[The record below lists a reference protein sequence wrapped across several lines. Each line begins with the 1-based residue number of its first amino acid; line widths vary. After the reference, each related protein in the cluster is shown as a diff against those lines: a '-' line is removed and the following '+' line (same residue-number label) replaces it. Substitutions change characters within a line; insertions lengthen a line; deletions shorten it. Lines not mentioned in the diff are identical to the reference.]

1 MKKYSSA
8 SAYKNTHQTA
18 VTIGTF
24 DGVHL
29 GHKAILK
36 RLVETAKK
44 ENLDSVVLTFFPHPR
59 MVLQQNVDI
68 KLINTID
75 ERTDLLENTGLD
87 HLVIHPF
94 THAFSRLTALEYVRD
109 ILVNSLKAKK
119 IIIGYDHRFGRNRN
133 AAIEDLR
140 EFGKTYNFEVEE
152 ISAKEIDDVAI
163 SSTKIRKALTE
174 GDVETANGFLG
185 YHFMISGKVVEGKAI
200 GRTINYPTANLK
212 VGESYKLIPKNG
224 VYVVQ
229 SKMDEKRIFG
239 ITSIGTNPTI
249 GGTEKTIETHF
260 LDFNKEL
267 YGQEITIEFLKF
279 IRDEETFDSLATL
292 KREIEKDEQFAKHF
306 LKNRGEISF

>member
-1 MKKYSSA
+1 MKKYPSA
-8 SAYKNTHQTA
+8 SAYKNSRQSV

-24 DGVHL
+24 DGVHI

-75 ERTDLLENTGLD
+75 ERTELLENTGLD

-133 AAIEDLR
+133 ADIEDLK

-163 SSTKIRKALTE
+163 SSTKIRKALNE
-174 GDVETANGFLG
+174 GDIETANNYLG
-185 YHFMISGKVVEGKAI
+185 YNFMISGEVVKGKAI

-212 VGESYKLIPKNG
+212 LKENYKLIPKNG
-224 VYVVQ
+224 VYIVQ
-229 SKMDEKRIFG
+229 STIEGEKIFG
-239 ITSIGTNPTI
+239 ITSIGTNPTV

-260 LDFNKEL
+260 LNFNKDL
-267 YGQEITIEFLKF
+267 YGKEITIEFLKY
-279 IRDEETFDSLATL
+279 IRNEETFDSVEIL
-292 KREIEKDEQFAKHF
+292 KREIEKDERFAKQF
-306 LKNRGEISF
+306 LEGRG

>member
-1 MKKYSSA
+1 MKKYPSA
-8 SAYKNTHQTA
+8 SAYKNDRQSV

-59 MVLQQNVDI
+59 MVLQQDVEL
-68 KLINTID
+68 KLINTIE
-75 ERTDLLENTGLD
+75 ERTQLLEQTGLD

-119 IIIGYDHRFGRNRN
+119 IIIGYDHRFGRNRTAN
-133 AAIEDLR
+133 IENLK
-140 EFGKTYNFEVEE
+140 EFGHTYDFEVEE

-163 SSTKIRKALTE
+163 SSTKIRKALDA
-174 GDVETANGFLG
+174 GDIETANSYLG
-185 YHFMISGKVVEGKAI
+185 YNFMITGEVVRGKAI

-212 VGESYKLIPKNG
+212 LKEKYKLVPKNG
-224 VYVVQ
+224 VYVIQ
-229 SKMDEKRIFG
+229 SSLSGKRFFG
-239 ITSIGTNPTI
+239 ITSIGTNPTV
-249 GGTEKTIETHF
+249 GGMEKTIETYYM
-260 LDFNKEL
+260 DFEGDL
-267 YGQEITIEFLKF
+267 YGKEITIEFLKF
-279 IRDEETFDSLATL
+279 IREEEKFDSIETL
-292 KREIEKDEQFAKHF
+292 RQEIIKDEIFAKEF
-306 LKNRGEISF
+306 LTDRG

>member
-1 MKKYSSA
+1 MKKYPSA
-8 SAYKNTHQTA
+8 SAYKNSRQSV

-24 DGVHL
+24 DGVHI

-68 KLINTID
+68 KLINTIE
-75 ERTDLLENTGLD
+75 ERTELLENTGLD

-133 AAIEDLR
+133 ADIEDLK

-152 ISAKEIDDVAI
+152 ISAKEIDDVAV
-163 SSTKIRKALTE
+163 SSTKIRKALNE
-174 GDVETANGFLG
+174 GDIETANSYLA
-185 YHFMISGKVVEGKAI
+185 YEFMISGEVVKGKAI

-212 VGESYKLIPKNG
+212 LKEKYKLIPKNG
-224 VYVVQ
+224 VYIVQ
-229 SKMDEKRIFG
+229 SIIDGETIFG
-239 ITSIGTNPTI
+239 ITSIGTNPTV

-260 LDFNKEL
+260 LNFNKDL
-267 YGQEITIEFLKF
+267 YGKEITIEFLKY
-279 IRDEETFDSLATL
+279 IRDEETFDSVEIL
-292 KREIEKDEQFAKHF
+292 KQEIEKDETFAKQF
-306 LKNRGEISF
+306 LEGRG

>member
-1 MKKYSSA
+1 MKKYPSA
-8 SAYKNTHQTA
+8 SAYKNSRQSV

-24 DGVHL
+24 DGVHI

-68 KLINTID
+68 KLINTIE
-75 ERTDLLENTGLD
+75 ERTELLENTGLD

-133 AAIEDLR
+133 ADIEDLK

-163 SSTKIRKALTE
+163 SSTKIRKALNE
-174 GDVETANGFLG
+174 GDIETANSYLG
-185 YHFMISGKVVEGKAI
+185 YNFMISGEVVKGKAI

-212 VGESYKLIPKNG
+212 LKENYKLVPKNG
-224 VYVVQ
+224 VYIVQ
-229 SKMDEKRIFG
+229 STIEGEKIFG
-239 ITSIGTNPTI
+239 ITSIGTNPTV

-260 LDFNKEL
+260 LNFNKDL
-267 YGQEITIEFLKF
+267 YGKEITIAFLKY
-279 IRDEETFDSLATL
+279 IRDEETFDSVEIL
-292 KREIEKDEQFAKHF
+292 KQEIEKDETFAKQF
-306 LKNRGEISF
+306 LKDRG

>member
-1 MKKYSSA
+1 MKKYPSA
-8 SAYKNTHQTA
+8 SSYKNNRQSV

-24 DGVHL
+24 DGAHI
-29 GHKAILK
+29 GHQAILN
-36 RLVETAKK
+36 RVVETAKK

-59 MVLQQNVDI
+59 MVLQQISDI

-75 ERTDLLENTGLD
+75 ERTQLLEKSGLD

-133 AAIEDLR
+133 ADIEDLK
-140 EFGKTYNFEVEE
+140 EFGRTYDFEVEE

-163 SSTKIRKALTE
+163 SSTKIRKALNE
-174 GDVETANGFLG
+174 GDIETANSYLG
-185 YHFMISGKVVEGKAI
+185 YNYMISGEVVQGKAI
-200 GRTINYPTANLK
+200 GRTIKYPTANLK
-212 VGESYKLIPKNG
+212 LKENYKLVPKNG

-229 SKMDEKRIFG
+229 SKIDSEKIFG
-239 ITSIGTNPTI
+239 ITSIGTNPTV

-260 LDFNKEL
+260 LNFNKDL
-267 YGQEITIEFLKF
+267 YGKEITIEFLKF
-279 IRDEETFDSLATL
+279 IRDEDTFNSVELL
-292 KREIEKDEQFAKHF
+292 RQEIVKDENFAKQY
-306 LKNRGEISF
+306 LKERE

>member
-1 MKKYSSA
+1 LKKYPSA
-8 SAYKNTHQTA
+8 SAYKNSRQSV

-24 DGVHL
+24 DGVHI

-68 KLINTID
+68 KLINTIE
-75 ERTDLLENTGLD
+75 ERTELLENTGLD

-133 AAIEDLR
+133 ADIEDLK

-152 ISAKEIDDVAI
+152 ISAKEIDDVAV
-163 SSTKIRKALTE
+163 SSTKIRKALNE
-174 GDVETANGFLG
+174 GDIETANSYLA
-185 YHFMISGKVVEGKAI
+185 YEFMISGEVVKGKAI

-212 VGESYKLIPKNG
+212 LKEKYKLIPKNG
-224 VYVVQ
+224 VYIVQ
-229 SKMDEKRIFG
+229 SIIDGETIFG
-239 ITSIGTNPTI
+239 ITSIGTNPTV

-260 LDFNKEL
+260 LNFNKDL
-267 YGQEITIEFLKF
+267 YGKEITIEFLKY
-279 IRDEETFDSLATL
+279 IRDEETFDSVEIL
-292 KREIEKDEQFAKHF
+292 KQEIEKDETFAKQF
-306 LKNRGEISF
+306 LEGRG

>member
-1 MKKYSSA
+1 LKKYPSA
-8 SAYKNTHQTA
+8 SAYKNSRQSV

-24 DGVHL
+24 DGVHI

-75 ERTDLLENTGLD
+75 ERTELLENTGLD

-133 AAIEDLR
+133 ADIEDLK

-152 ISAKEIDDVAI
+152 ISAKEIDDVAV
-163 SSTKIRKALTE
+163 SSTKIRKALNE
-174 GDVETANGFLG
+174 GDIETANNYLG
-185 YHFMISGKVVEGKAI
+185 YNFMISGEVVKGKAI

-212 VGESYKLIPKNG
+212 LKEKYKLVPKNG
-224 VYVVQ
+224 VYIVQ
-229 SKMDEKRIFG
+229 STIEGEKIFG
-239 ITSIGTNPTI
+239 ITSIGTNPTV

-260 LDFNKEL
+260 LNFNKDL
-267 YGQEITIEFLKF
+267 YGKEITIAFLKY
-279 IRDEETFDSLATL
+279 IRNEETFDSMEIL
-292 KREIEKDEQFAKHF
+292 KREIEKDETFAKQF
-306 LKNRGEISF
+306 LKDRE

>member
-1 MKKYSSA
+1 MKKYPSA
-8 SAYKNTHQTA
+8 SAYKNSRQSV

-24 DGVHL
+24 DGVHI

-36 RLVETAKK
+36 RVVETAKK

-68 KLINTID
+68 KLINTIE
-75 ERTDLLENTGLD
+75 ERTELLENTGLD
-87 HLVIHPF
+87 YLVIHPF

-133 AAIEDLR
+133 ADIEDLK

-163 SSTKIRKALTE
+163 SSTKIRKALNE
-174 GDVETANGFLG
+174 GDIETANSYLG
-185 YHFMISGKVVEGKAI
+185 YNFMISGEVVKGKAI

-212 VGESYKLIPKNG
+212 LKENYKLVPKNG
-224 VYVVQ
+224 VYIVQ
-229 SKMDEKRIFG
+229 STIEGEKIFG
-239 ITSIGTNPTI
+239 ITSIGTNPTV

-260 LDFNKEL
+260 LNFNKDL
-267 YGQEITIEFLKF
+267 YGKEITIAFLKY
-279 IRDEETFDSLATL
+279 IRDEETFDSVEIL
-292 KREIEKDEQFAKHF
+292 KQEIEKDETFAKQF
-306 LKNRGEISF
+306 LKDRG